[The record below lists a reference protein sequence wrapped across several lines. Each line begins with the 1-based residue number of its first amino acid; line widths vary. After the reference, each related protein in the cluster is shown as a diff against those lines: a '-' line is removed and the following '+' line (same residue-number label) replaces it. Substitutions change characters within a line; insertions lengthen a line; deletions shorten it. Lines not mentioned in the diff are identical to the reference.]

1 MDKLKVF
8 AGSASA
14 RLAEDICEYLGVEM
28 GKASVGC
35 FPDGET
41 SVKIL
46 DDVRGCDVFVVQ
58 STCTPVN
65 DHLMELLILMDC
77 ARRASASRIT
87 AVIPYYGYGR
97 QDRKDEGRVPITAKL
112 VANMVAAAGA
122 DRVLTI
128 DLHASQI
135 QGFFDIPLDHL
146 FATPIL
152 GRYYKEAE
160 IENLCVVSPD
170 VGSLK
175 MANAYAKML
184 GGDLA
189 IVEKIRIDPNTTHA
203 SNLIGNVKGKNAL
216 LIDEQISTGGTIA
229 GAAQLLKDKGARDI
243 HVGATHAVFCDDV
256 VARLGSAPITEIA
269 VTDTIELDGRA
280 GDLNVRVLTVARF
293 LGEAMRRIHF
303 DESVSILF
311 NAWPEATLF

>member
-8 AGSASA
+8 AGSASTQ
-14 RLAEDICEYLGVEM
+14 LAEDICEYLGIER
-28 GKASVGC
+28 GKALVGR

-46 DDVRGCDVFVVQ
+46 DDVRGSDVFVVQ

-77 ARRASASRIT
+77 ARRASAARIT

-97 QDRKDEGRVPITAKL
+97 QDRKEEGRVPITAKL
-112 VANMVAAAGA
+112 VANMIVAAGA

-146 FATPIL
+146 YSTPIL

-160 IENLCVVSPD
+160 VKDLCVVSPD

-184 GGDLA
+184 GADLA

-203 SNLIGNVKGKNAL
+203 SNLIGNVKGKNVL

-229 GAAQLLKDKGARDI
+229 GAAGLLKDKGARDI
-243 HVGATHAVFCDDV
+243 YVGATHAVFCDDV
-256 VARLGSAPITEIA
+256 VANLHSAPITEVA
-269 VTDTIELDGRA
+269 VTDTIELGGRA
-280 GDLNVRVLTVARF
+280 GDLNVRVLSVARF

-303 DESVSILF
+303 DESVSTLF
-311 NAWPEATLF
+311 NAWLEATLF